1 MFKQRKAADTLG
13 VKRDII
19 EEYSNFG
26 SSVYAGITREGL
38 NLDKLANKYE
48 VQPEV
53 LTTYQGL
60 TELSE
65 TLPLKILQT
74 TYSIKAEQKRI
85 DKGYSRKE
93 IKHRAALAKAQKAV
107 DIINKSPSEGEDSK
121 GPGRHSVADLRE
133 RPETP
138 VVEPSETDEEAG
150 TYVAVILLQRLLRG
164 RAIQN
169 AMYEGKEKR
178 LDLIGELR
186 RCGEMIELT
195 EEEKEKEILEAYRER
210 IIDGIAEAL
219 QGEFVSE
226 TLDSLSKELV
236 RLKQERKISAI
247 VKFAERE
254 RRKKEC
260 EEAGRR
266 QAEEILRGRED
277 AMFRE
282 IMETHQGT
290 VDTYLQ
296 NILSDAVD
304 QRARDQ
310 ALDEAQ
316 LRAFH
321 INRIVDDMEERNNHP
336 HLIVKDLVSSFL
348 IPEIQRLKV
357 QRQMK
362 VEEKRNLAAA
372 RMLLKEAAVRARR
385 NVNSIHN
392 E

>member
-1 MFKQRKAADTLG
+1 
-13 VKRDII
+13 
-19 EEYSNFG
+19 
-26 SSVYAGITREGL
+26 
-38 NLDKLANKYE
+38 
-48 VQPEV
+48 
-53 LTTYQGL
+53 
-60 TELSE
+60 
-65 TLPLKILQT
+65 
-74 TYSIKAEQKRI
+74 
-85 DKGYSRKE
+85 
-93 IKHRAALAKAQKAV
+93 
-107 DIINKSPSEGEDSK
+107 
-121 GPGRHSVADLRE
+121 
-133 RPETP
+133 
-138 VVEPSETDEEAG
+138 
-150 TYVAVILLQRLLRG
+150 
-164 RAIQN
+164 
-169 AMYEGKEKR
+169 
-178 LDLIGELR
+178 
-186 RCGEMIELT
+186 
-195 EEEKEKEILEAYRER
+195 
-210 IIDGIAEAL
+210 
-219 QGEFVSE
+219 
-226 TLDSLSKELV
+226 
-236 RLKQERKISAI
+236 
-247 VKFAERE
+247 
-254 RRKKEC
+254 
-260 EEAGRR
+260 
-266 QAEEILRGRED
+266 
-277 AMFRE
+277 MFRE